1 MELSLIHICVGAL
14 ALDNALDELRRDGL
28 HIGTVG
34 EAGVGHDAVSYTHL
48 DVYKRQLDCWFC
60 RVSGIQPSSPVEEF
74 YAEHFDNDYMANR
87 FQTMTIHPDSSS
99 RVDSPKPAA

>member
-1 MELSLIHICVGAL
+1 MLMWGTLGLFWIKVCLPRLLKLINLIPWKMRYSLTTVVAAL
-14 ALDNALDELRRDGL
+14 MLVN
-28 HIGTVG
+28 
-34 EAGVGHDAVSYTHL
+34 GVMTLQA
-48 DVYKRQLDCWFC
+48 LDCWFC

-87 FQTMTIHPDSSS
+87 FQTMTIHPDTSS